1 MIFLSFSSFS
11 QSAIEFHY
19 SEVYIGRNIDLSW
32 KKTVANFSVSAGLT
46 YHINRI
52 DKIPTGTLIKKSAI
66 AKNFKER
73 FGVQVGFDYS
83 VFTNSH
89 LALGVFYNNQTSFIS
104 QLITMYSPY
113 ATLVATPQSEFDFLY
128 VKSESSFGPVLT
140 VDNVIGLAL
149 KNKLIDNFYLTSKAG
164 LGFLLWRNTDD
175 SLLLIGGKK
184 HNQSYNFTSFF
195 SVGLG
200 YTFKRD

>member
-1 MIFLSFSSFS
+1 
-11 QSAIEFHY
+11 
-19 SEVYIGRNIDLSW
+19 
-32 KKTVANFSVSAGLT
+32 
-46 YHINRI
+46 
-52 DKIPTGTLIKKSAI
+52 
-66 AKNFKER
+66 
-73 FGVQVGFDYS
+73 
-83 VFTNSH
+83 
-89 LALGVFYNNQTSFIS
+89 
-104 QLITMYSPY
+104 MYSPY